1 MGKMK
6 ELYMRLCDEIALRE
20 YGQEFYDLPK
30 EEQDEVAKMAEAESV
45 DYLAAEADA
54 IYEREKE
61 RRMGL

>member
-6 ELYMRLCDEIALRE
+6 ELWQKLVDEISLRE
-20 YGQEFYDLPK
+20 FGQEFYDLP
-30 EEQDEVAKMAEAESV
+30 EWRRDEVGKMAEAEAA

-61 RRMGL
+61 RRAGL